1 MDRINPE
8 DLLPDFETLL
18 EEIGQP
24 KLEGPVPRNQL
35 FKELV
40 LFEKMIEEESFLE
53 RWSPSEIFEKIFKD
67 KKSPVCSSEERKAKI
82 QRFLEKRK
90 RRKFQKSISYSS
102 RKKLADSRIRV
113 KGRFV
118 SKSQENLLLSNLS

>member
-8 DLLPDFETLL
+8 DLLPDFETF
-18 EEIGQP
+18 
-24 KLEGPVPRNQL
+24 LEGIDQPRLQGLVPENQF

-40 LFEKMIEEESFLE
+40 LFEKMIEQKSFLE
-53 RWSPSEIFEKIFKD
+53 RWSPSEIFENVFKD
-67 KKSPVCSSEERKAKI
+67 KKSPACSSEERKAKI

-118 SKSQENLLLSNLS
+118 SKSQESLLLINLS

>member
-8 DLLPDFETLL
+8 YLLPDFETLL
-18 EEIGQP
+18 EGIGQP
-24 KLEGPVPRNQL
+24 KLEGPVPQNQF

-40 LFEKMIEEESFLE
+40 LFEKMIEQESFLE
-53 RWSPSEIFEKIFKD
+53 RWSPSEIFENVFKD